1 MRKAISGKLSAF
13 SKSQEDRRPDTKN
26 GKRKTGTNSSRGE
39 NMTKVDE
46 TFLSAFKERVAAQ
59 EISRFWRLE
68 LEEVGPGRAK
78 VSMVC
83 RPKMANILGMVHGS
97 AIFALIDEAFQAAVN
112 GHGTV
117 AVALNMNLTFH
128 AAAKMG
134 ERLTAATK
142 ELHAGRRT
150 ATYFIEVTDPKGT
163 RIASCQALAYR
174 KDTPLEFAQV

>member
-1 MRKAISGKLSAF
+1 
-13 SKSQEDRRPDTKN
+13 
-26 GKRKTGTNSSRGE
+26 
-39 NMTKVDE
+39 MTKVDE

-59 EISRFWRLE
+59 EISRFWQLE

-83 RPKMANILGMVHGS
+83 RPNMANILGMVHGS
-97 AIFALIDEAFQAAVN
+97 AIFALVDEAFQAAVN

-134 ERLTAATK
+134 ERLTAATT

-150 ATYFIEVTDPKGT
+150 ATYFIEVTDPRGEAHRLLPGPGLPQGHAVGVWPGLKPLIPPGEV
-163 RIASCQALAYR
+163 RYAGAACDQADR
-174 KDTPLEFAQV
+174 Q

>member
-1 MRKAISGKLSAF
+1 MAR
-13 SKSQEDRRPDTKN
+13 D
-26 GKRKTGTNSSRGE
+26 NSSRGE
-39 NMTKVDE
+39 KMTKVDE

-59 EISRFWRLE
+59 EISRFWHLE

-83 RPKMANILGMVHGS
+83 RPEMANILGMVHGS

-134 ERLTAATK
+134 ERLTAATR

-150 ATYFIEVTDPKGT
+150 ATYFIEVTDPGGRSSPPARPWPTART
-163 RIASCQALAYR
+163 RRWSWSRSDAKLPSN
-174 KDTPLEFAQV
+174 K

>member
-1 MRKAISGKLSAF
+1 MGNRKEFMANAITFGGK
-13 SKSQEDRRPDTKN
+13 
-26 GKRKTGTNSSRGE
+26 
-39 NMTKVDE
+39 MTKVDE
-46 TFLSAFKERVAAQ
+46 AFLSAFKERVAAQ
-59 EISRFWRLE
+59 EISRFWQLE
-68 LEEVGPGRAK
+68 LEEVGPGRAR

-97 AIFALIDEAFQAAVN
+97 AIFALVDEAFQAAVN

-134 ERLTAATK
+134 DRLTAATT

-163 RIASCQALAYR
+163 RIATCQALAYR
-174 KDTPLEFAQV
+174 KDTPLEFGQV

>member
-1 MRKAISGKLSAF
+1 
-13 SKSQEDRRPDTKN
+13 
-26 GKRKTGTNSSRGE
+26 
-39 NMTKVDE
+39 MTKVD
-46 TFLSAFKERVAAQ
+46 TAFLSAFKERVAAQ
-59 EISRFWRLE
+59 EISRFWELE
-68 LEEVGPGRAK
+68 LEEVGPGRAR

-134 ERLTAATK
+134 ERLTAATT

-150 ATYFIEVTDPKGT
+150 ATYFIEVTDPGGR
-163 RIASCQALAYR
+163 RIATCQALAYR
-174 KDTPLEFAQV
+174 KDTPLEFGQV